1 MTLLYARPPLHVHG
15 EKGQAI
21 LLLVVALSLFLI
33 GALGLAVDGG
43 QMYAHRQMAQ
53 TAADAAAE
61 AGIMSI
67 FGGTNATAPSPFATG
82 TPPSAFTCSTTDG
95 RTPCVYARRNGFGG
109 SASDT
114 VAVSFPASVPGVTL
128 STDPVPAIRVSVTRT
143 LNTGLIRFVGPSTTS
158 ISAIAVAGIVFQI
171 TQVPL
176 LITHPHLPSVLQ
188 NGAALVQICGGPS
201 VSVQVNSDSPIAVN
215 LSKAF
220 DLSHA
225 GPADNGDCTTGTGGD
240 FAVTGGPTT
249 APGGLQLGTTGHY
262 NQPSA
267 PQQDPYQDIPAPA
280 VPPAGDKHTYSGP
293 GCPVLEC
300 MLYSP
305 GLYNG
310 GIRVKNETALFK
322 PGLYYMNNGGFIND
336 ANGNMRMATGF
347 AADPMTGAGMVVYN
361 TGVGIFDLGANSTA
375 NLVGSDNTSF
385 YRGILFFQDRD
396 AVAQV
401 HSLGGGGAIV
411 LTGTLYITNW
421 LSVMESQQSQ
431 YQTLELRGNSA
442 IQINGFIVVG
452 ALNMTGTS
460 SVIFNLAGG
469 PLLTTRRTALIR

>member
-1 MTLLYARPPLHVHG
+1 M
-15 EKGQAI
+15 
-21 LLLVVALSLFLI
+21 
-33 GALGLAVDGG
+33 GLAVDGG

-67 FGGTNATAPSPFATG
+67 FGGTNATSTFPFATG
-82 TPPSAFTCSTTDG
+82 TPPPAAFTCSTTDG

-114 VAVSFPASVPGVTL
+114 VVVDFPSAIPGVAL
-128 STDPVPAIRVSVTRT
+128 STDPVPAIRVSVSRNV
-143 LNTGLIRFVGPSTTS
+143 NTSLIRFVGPSTARV
-158 ISAIAVAGIVFQI
+158 SAIAVAGIVFQI

-188 NGAALVQICGGPS
+188 NGSALVQVCGGPS
-201 VSVQVNSDSPIAVN
+201 VSVQVNSDAALAVSI
-215 LSKAF
+215 SKDF

-240 FAVTGGPTT
+240 FAVTGGPVD
-249 APGGLQLGTTGHY
+249 PPPSLRLGMTGHY
-262 NQPSA
+262 NQPST

-280 VPPAGDKHTYSGP
+280 VPPPGDKHTYSGP
-293 GCPVLEC
+293 GCPVAEC

-305 GLYNG
+305 GLFDG

-322 PGLYYMNNGGFIND
+322 PGLYYVRNGGFIND
-336 ANGNMRMATGF
+336 ANGDMRMATGF
-347 AADPMTGAGMVVYN
+347 AADPNTGSGMVVYN

-396 AVAQV
+396 AIAQV
-401 HSLGGGGAIV
+401 HGLGGGGAIV
-411 LTGTLYITNW
+411 LTGSLYITNW
-421 LSVMESQQSQ
+421 LSVMENQQSQ
-431 YQTLELRGNSA
+431 YQTLNLRGNA
-442 IQINGFIVVG
+442 GIQINGFIVVG

-460 SVIFNLAGG
+460 YVKFNLAGG
-469 PLLTTRRTALIR
+469 PLLTTRRTALVR

>member
-1 MTLLYARPPLHVHG
+1 MNCLTSRSANRRG
-15 EKGQAI
+15 RERGQAI
-21 LLLVVALSLFLI
+21 LLLVIGLSLFLI
-33 GALGLAVDGG
+33 GAVGLAIDGG

-67 FGGTNATAPSPFATG
+67 FGRTNATSPSPFATG
-82 TPPSAFTCSTTDG
+82 TPPSPFTCATTDG
-95 RTPCVYARRNGFGG
+95 RTPCVYARRNGFGATAG
-109 SASDT
+109 DAVT
-114 VAVSFPASVPGVTL
+114 VDFPTSVPGVPL
-128 STDPVPAIRVSVTRT
+128 STDPVPAIRVSVSRT
-143 LNTGLIRFVGPSTTS
+143 LNTGLIRFVGPSTAS
-158 ISAIAVAGIVFQI
+158 VSAIGVAGIVFQI

-188 NGAALVQICGGPS
+188 NGAATVQVCGGPS
-201 VSVQVNSDSPIAVN
+201 VSVQVNSDSPFAVN
-215 LSKAF
+215 LSKDF

-240 FAVTGGPTT
+240 FAVTGGPVN
-249 APGGLQLGTTGHY
+249 PPSGLRLGTTGHY
-262 NQPSA
+262 NQPST
-267 PQQDPYQDIPAPA
+267 PLEDPYRDIPAPA

-305 GLYNG
+305 GLYTT

-322 PGLYYMNNGGFIND
+322 PGLYYIANGGFIND
-336 ANGNMRMATGF
+336 ANGDMRMAVGF
-347 AADPMTGAGMVVYN
+347 GADPMTGSGMVVYN

-385 YRGILFFQDRD
+385 YRGILFFQDRN
-396 AVAQV
+396 AIAQV

-411 LTGTLYITNW
+411 LTGSLYITNW
-421 LSVMESQQSQ
+421 LSVMENQQSQ
-431 YQTLELRGNSA
+431 YQTLELRGNA
-442 IQINGFIVVG
+442 GIQINGFIVVG

-460 SVIFNLAGG
+460 YVKFNLAGG
-469 PLLTTRRTALIR
+469 PLLTTRRAALVR

>member
-1 MTLLYARPPLHVHG
+1 M
-15 EKGQAI
+15 
-21 LLLVVALSLFLI
+21 
-33 GALGLAVDGG
+33 
-43 QMYAHRQMAQ
+43 
-53 TAADAAAE
+53 
-61 AGIMSI
+61 
-67 FGGTNATAPSPFATG
+67 
-82 TPPSAFTCSTTDG
+82 
-95 RTPCVYARRNGFGG
+95 
-109 SASDT
+109 
-114 VAVSFPASVPGVTL
+114 
-128 STDPVPAIRVSVTRT
+128 
-143 LNTGLIRFVGPSTTS
+143 
-158 ISAIAVAGIVFQI
+158 
-171 TQVPL
+171 
-176 LITHPHLPSVLQ
+176 
-188 NGAALVQICGGPS
+188 
-201 VSVQVNSDSPIAVN
+201 SVQVNSDSPIAVN

-225 GPADNGDCTTGTGGD
+225 GPADTGDCTTGTGGD

-249 APGGLQLGTTGHY
+249 APAGLQLGTTGHY

-305 GLYNG
+305 GLFNG

>member
-1 MTLLYARPPLHVHG
+1 LTLFCARPPLPARR

-53 TAADAAAE
+53 TAADSAAE

-67 FGGTNATAPSPFATG
+67 FGRTNATASFPFATG
-82 TPPSAFTCSTTDG
+82 TPPASFTCSTTDG

-114 VAVSFPASVPGVTL
+114 VAVSFPATVPGVTL
-128 STDPVPAIRVSVTRT
+128 STDPAPAIRVSVSRT

-225 GPADNGDCTTGTGGD
+225 GPADNGDCTAGTGGD

-249 APGGLQLGTTGHY
+249 APAGLQLGTTGHY

-305 GLYNG
+305 GLFNG

-336 ANGNMRMATGF
+336 ANADMRMATGF
-347 AADPMTGAGMVVYN
+347 AADPMTGSGMVVYN

-421 LSVMESQQSQ
+421 LSVMESQSSQ